1 MKMQI
6 EKFSRSSYVG
16 HTDKYTV
23 LAEVLKKPSQKGIDR
38 GRVVALLVLNQ
49 SDGKIIAKYD
59 HGWKERADTSHE
71 DMIRQLVLEL
81 ERQV

>member
-1 MKMQI
+1 M
-6 EKFSRSSYVG
+6 
-16 HTDKYTV
+16 
-23 LAEVLKKPSQKGIDR
+23 
-38 GRVVALLVLNQ
+38 VLNQ

-59 HGWKERADTSHE
+59 HEWKERADTSHE